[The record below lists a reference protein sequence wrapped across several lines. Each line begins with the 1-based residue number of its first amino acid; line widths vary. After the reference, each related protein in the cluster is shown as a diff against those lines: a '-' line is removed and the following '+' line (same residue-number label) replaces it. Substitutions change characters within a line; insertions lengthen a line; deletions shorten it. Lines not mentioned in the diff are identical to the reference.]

1 MNKGGNIA
9 RPAGSV
15 EGCEKTSHAEKA
27 GECQSLFL
35 ILAFGSLF
43 CFFFLQPAG
52 SVAIRPSALF
62 CEPFSLGASCCCTRH
77 SPSCFGTE
85 LSLEV
90 THRSHGSGWSNHAAV
105 EDRTGL
111 GALTIPPIPR
121 VLPSSGKIWGLASLR
136 RSLELGLDVFRHAL
150 HRRDRGSSLN
160 AAYCAESRNIKH

>member
-1 MNKGGNIA
+1 MMHTTPKRKSPLSKDRLSFSVSPAVQTLMNKGGNIA

-85 LSLEV
+85 LSLEI

-105 EDRTGL
+105 KDKTGL
-111 GALTIPPIPR
+111 GAPDHPPNT
-121 VLPSSGKIWGLASLR
+121 PSP
-136 RSLELGLDVFRHAL
+136 AL
-150 HRRDRGSSLN
+150 Q
-160 AAYCAESRNIKH
+160 